1 MRELK
6 FRAWDSYHKEFI
18 LDAQAT
24 YDNQCRG
31 KGSINHESF
40 QEVLEDE
47 NCIIEQFTGLKDKN
61 GKEIYEGDIVKY
73 SYKMDARDKRLLYS
87 SEVVEFDTIEEEEW
101 PNSTISGFILHNS
114 EDGYEV
120 IGNIHENPE
129 LLEGM
134 NVLSKEEE

>member
-1 MRELK
+1 MREIK

-18 LDAQAT
+18 FDVQAT

-40 QEVLEDE
+40 QEVLEDK
-47 NCIIEQFTGLKDKN
+47 NCIVEQYTGLKDKN
-61 GKEIYEGDIVKY
+61 GKEIYEGDIVRWSFKGMNNRLIHTADAVEWK
-73 SYKMDARDKRLLYS
+73 SYA
-87 SEVVEFDTIEEEEW
+87 EEEW
-101 PNSTISGFILHNS
+101 PYSTISGFTLPDS

-129 LLEGM
+129 LLG
-134 NVLSKEEE
+134 EED